1 MRGAHSDCPG
11 PRGNPSGD
19 SHLHGLDIFQKIGYV
34 ETQPLQ
40 GVDAMRPLFS
50 MPIKSL
56 LGGEPSVGKLPDIA
70 ECGTLFVNVLT
81 DELEY
86 YPQNAGLTG
95 IKAEFGYYV
104 QSCSWLL
111 ASNKRLA
118 AYITFVA
125 AGGAPQVLD
134 DRHILAVEAYA
145 RRNSAVSWRGL
156 SLGHVRHTAQVHISG
171 WIDHQPLCVDT
182 ALLPDV
188 TGKSALVMFFAT
200 GQRARAFF
208 GEVCRVK
215 TSQTRLP
222 LADLSGWQIASVQ
235 KPIFV
240 EGWHLLTLH
249 MVRLDG
255 QETGMVRLLAQNL
268 CGEILFRAVD
278 STPQPL
284 GERGIPLGPIDDKKG
299 GFLFVDVYGEP
310 AIVPTSV
317 VAKEWERDVRDQL
330 AA

>member
-1 MRGAHSDCPG
+1 
-11 PRGNPSGD
+11 
-19 SHLHGLDIFQKIGYV
+19 
-34 ETQPLQ
+34 
-40 GVDAMRPLFS
+40 MRPLFS
-50 MPIKSL
+50 MPMKQL
-56 LGGEPSVGKLPDIA
+56 LSSAPPVGMLPAIA
-70 ECGTLFVNVLT
+70 ECGTLFVNAVN

-104 QSCSWLL
+104 QSCSWHL

-125 AGGAPQVLD
+125 AGGAPQVPD
-134 DRHILAVEAYA
+134 DRYILAVTAYA
-145 RRNSAVSWRGL
+145 RRNSVTSWRGL
-156 SLGHVRHTAQVHISG
+156 YLGRVRHTAQVHTSG
-171 WIDHQPLCVDT
+171 RIDHQPLCVDT
-182 ALLPDV
+182 VLLPDFA
-188 TGKSALVMFFAT
+188 GKPALVMFFAT
-200 GQRARAFF
+200 GRARAFF
-208 GEVCRVK
+208 GEAYRVK

-222 LADLSGWQIASVQ
+222 LADLDSWQIVSVQ

-255 QETGMVRLLAQNL
+255 QETCLVRLLAQNVL
-268 CGEILFRAVD
+268 GEILFRAVD
-278 STPQPL
+278 LTPQPL

-299 GFLFVDVYGEP
+299 GFLFVDMYGEP
-310 AIVPTSV
+310 VIVPTIV